1 MNIHQWRYHIKKF
14 NSAFEDNKSIQ
25 KEWDDNARANLPRF
39 SKENSIWNLEFKYYR
54 ENEKAIVLVGSSPR
68 LEEDVNKLKELDDN
82 FRIICANSSLKYLLR
97 HGIKP
102 HYVVCL
108 DSDHID
114 IPQHLDC
121 DNEDIALLA
130 SAIVCPEALDKWK
143 GPIWYMAY
151 TSKYIDKNVK
161 KKMKRR
167 LGKTLVSGGNSMT
180 TAFFV
185 ASGIMQARTI
195 MFVAHEYCFDKKN
208 YYADKTAAKQEK
220 INTVLSVIDVNKKQ
234 RYTQSSLYSYAIWT
248 EKALND
254 LGPAGF
260 FIDTSFGLLG
270 KDCQNIPLMELSEAI
285 KLVKRAFYTKS
296 VLNKSKKT
304 KQQILKEILPKDENK
319 GEVFRYNL
327 YEQQKRLLRLRG
339 S

>member
-1 MNIHQWRYHIKKF
+1 MNIHQWRTHIKKF

-270 KDCQNIPLMELSEAI
+270 KDCQNIHLMELSEAI